1 MSSAERREKEKQE
14 RRESILNSAEQ
25 SFFGKGYERT
35 SMDDIAKGAAPCS
48 MSISRTRPPSCAASC
63 CAPATHC

>member
-25 SFFGKGYERT
+25 SFFGKGYDRT
-35 SMDDIAKGAAPCS
+35 SMDDIAKGAQL
-48 MSISRTRPPSCAASC
+48 SRALL
-63 CAPATHC
+63 